1 MADLLRRAVDTEA
14 QAPAASQE
22 GGRLSYAQLAAEV
35 DRYARALLARGL
47 RRGDR
52 LAMLAAPSV
61 DFWIVF
67 HAAASIGVTWLGV
80 NPRYQARD
88 FEHMLADSEPALLV
102 VMSPFDGRD
111 YCEELAAIAP
121 GARMICHGE
130 PSAGAVSREVF
141 LAAGD
146 AIDDA
151 TLAAARAAVDP
162 EVCAAPVNHVGAIN
176 NLCMPILAAGGHI
189 IFHPRVDVAAIGEI
203 SRREQPTYLV
213 SSPTGFAMM
222 LQQPVGMA
230 ERLKTTRLIVFGGAV
245 TPEAVLEQ
253 FARPGLR
260 LSNVYGQSETCGII
274 TRTGEDATLKVMSE
288 TIGEVLPGAELR
300 VADPAT
306 NLPCPPDQLGEI
318 QVRGPYLMSGYFRN
332 PEASAA
338 AFTPDGFL
346 RTGDLGVLREDGNV
360 VFGGRLKE
368 MFKSGGYNGYPVEV
382 EQAIC
387 EPPAAAIAAVVAAP
401 HPTYQE
407 VGHAFVELA
416 PGASVSADELRAF
429 LRSRIA
435 NYKVPKSFTLAPELP
450 RLPNGKVDKLALKAE
465 ALAAG

>member
-1 MADLLRRAVDTEA
+1 MSCRLAAFSQTKHLYSLVASGIVRTTDLAGDGVRNADDAEQGKQTYGRKKHTAAYGGSSPPRGGHRS

-121 GARMICHGE
+121 GARMVCHGE
-130 PSAGAVSREVF
+130 PSAGAVLREVF

-162 EVCAAPVNHVGAIN
+162 EDTALIVYTSGTTGKPKGAELSHRAIVASALANLAWMGAEALQSSVCAAPVNHVGAIN

-230 ERLKTTRLIVFGGAV
+230 EG
-245 TPEAVLEQ
+245 
-253 FARPGLR
+253 
-260 LSNVYGQSETCGII
+260 
-274 TRTGEDATLKVMSE
+274 
-288 TIGEVLPGAELR
+288 
-300 VADPAT
+300 
-306 NLPCPPDQLGEI
+306 
-318 QVRGPYLMSGYFRN
+318 
-332 PEASAA
+332 
-338 AFTPDGFL
+338 
-346 RTGDLGVLREDGNV
+346 
-360 VFGGRLKE
+360 
-368 MFKSGGYNGYPVEV
+368 
-382 EQAIC
+382 
-387 EPPAAAIAAVVAAP
+387 
-401 HPTYQE
+401 
-407 VGHAFVELA
+407 
-416 PGASVSADELRAF
+416 
-429 LRSRIA
+429 
-435 NYKVPKSFTLAPELP
+435 
-450 RLPNGKVDKLALKAE
+450 
-465 ALAAG
+465 